1 MRAYT
6 RCAWIAVHTTHS
18 KERIEML
25 RRACS
30 VIFLVAVI
38 ASLPCG
44 AQGGGQSALQ
54 SAFVGRQVR
63 IEIDMPGTQQGVDLR
78 VEREDSMDWRAYS
91 SRLKQFGPAIRSGDR
106 ATITT
111 LVVKKNLIEFQLD
124 GGGFGT
130 FWDDTRTTIAPYQ
143 IEKSSYERQLEND
156 IRDTSDPQKKR
167 DLQRELDRVRQR
179 REREQRADDR
189 AAQIASQLKAQE
201 MADKRMRG
209 GSRFNL
215 RWSGSIPQD
224 QLTSETVMKL
234 LDGYIDFGNLQGQKP
249 MLQPA
254 AQNAAAANANA
265 PANGAPASPI
275 TQLKRD
281 MQMGA
286 ISELLGLGRMLSES
300 TSEEGLKTQIF
311 EYLPN
316 DYRAEVTYVDGVVV
330 RYSITSR

>member
-1 MRAYT
+1 VLDSLRL
-6 RCAWIAVHTTHS
+6 IAVHKTQS
-18 KERIEML
+18 KERLEML

-30 VIFLVAVI
+30 VIFFAIAI
-38 ASLPCG
+38 ASLPCL

-78 VEREDSMDWRAYS
+78 VERDDPMDWRAYT

-111 LVVKKNLIEFQLD
+111 LVVKKNLIEFHLD

-130 FWDDTRTTIAPYQ
+130 FWDDTRTTVAPYQ

-156 IRDTSDPQKKR
+156 IRNTSDPQKKR
-167 DLQRELDRVRQR
+167 DLQRELDRVRYR
-179 REREQRADDR
+179 REREQAADNR

-201 MADKRMRG
+201 VADKRIRG

-215 RWSGSIPQD
+215 RWAGSIPQD
-224 QLTSETVMKL
+224 QLTPEAMMKL
-234 LDGYIDFGNLQGQKP
+234 LDGYVNFGDLAGQKAI
-249 MLQPA
+249 LQPT
-254 AQNAAAANANA
+254 AQNPPANANA

-275 TQLKRD
+275 TQLKRG
-281 MQMGA
+281 MQVGE

-316 DYRAEVTYVDGVVV
+316 DYRVEVTYVDGVVV

>member
-1 MRAYT
+1 
-6 RCAWIAVHTTHS
+6 
-18 KERIEML
+18 ML

-30 VIFLVAVI
+30 VVVFAAAI
-38 ASLPCG
+38 SLPCL
-44 AQGGGQSALQ
+44 AQGGAQSSLQ
-54 SAFVGRQVR
+54 NYFVGRQVR
-63 IEIDMPGTQQGVDLR
+63 VEINMPGTQQGVDLR
-78 VEREDSMDWRAYS
+78 MERDDPMDWRNYS
-91 SRLKQFGPAIRSGDR
+91 SRLKQFGPALRSGDR
-106 ATITT
+106 ATVTT

-130 FWDDTRTTIAPYQ
+130 FWDDTRTTVNPYQ

-156 IRDTSDPQKKR
+156 IRNTSDPQKKR

-201 MADKRMRG
+201 VSDKRMRG

-215 RWSGSIPQD
+215 RWAGSIPQD
-224 QLTSETVMKL
+224 QLTPEAVMKL
-234 LDGYIDFGNLQGQKP
+234 LDGYINFGDLAGQKAILEP
-249 MLQPA
+249 VAQNPA
-254 AQNAAAANANA
+254 APNA
-265 PANGAPASPI
+265 PANVPNSPI
-275 TQLKRD
+275 TQLKRG
-281 MQMGA
+281 MQIGE
-286 ISELLGLGRMLSES
+286 ISQLLGLGRMLSES

-316 DYRAEVTYVDGVVV
+316 DYRVEMTYVDGVVV

>member
-1 MRAYT
+1 
-6 RCAWIAVHTTHS
+6 
-18 KERIEML
+18 ML

-30 VIFLVAVI
+30 AIFFTIIPTMFAI
-38 ASLPCG
+38 ATASLPCH
-44 AQGGGQSALQ
+44 AQGGQSALQ

-63 IEIDMPGTQQGVDLR
+63 VEIDMPGTQQGVDLR
-78 VEREDSMDWRAYS
+78 VEHDDPMDWRNYS
-91 SRLKQFGPAIRSGDR
+91 SRLKQFGPALRSGDR

-130 FWDDTRTTIAPYQ
+130 FWDDTRTTINPYQ

-156 IRDTSDPQKKR
+156 IRNTSDPQKKR

-201 MADKRMRG
+201 VSDKRMRG

-215 RWSGSIPQD
+215 RWAGSIPQE
-224 QLTSETVMKL
+224 QLTPEAVMKL
-234 LDGYIDFGNLQGQKP
+234 LDGYINFGDLAGQKP
-249 MLQPA
+249 ILEPVAQNPA
-254 AQNAAAANANA
+254 APNA
-265 PANGAPASPI
+265 PASAPNSPI
-275 TQLKRD
+275 TQLKRG
-281 MQMGA
+281 MQIGE
-286 ISELLGLGRMLSES
+286 ISQLLGLGRMLSES

-316 DYRAEVTYVDGVVV
+316 DYRVEMTYVDGVVV

>member
-1 MRAYT
+1 VLDSLRS
-6 RCAWIAVHTTHS
+6 VLFQNNH

-25 RRACS
+25 RR
-30 VIFLVAVI
+30 VIFFAIVI

-44 AQGGGQSALQ
+44 AQGGQSALQ

-78 VEREDSMDWRAYS
+78 VERDDPMDWKAYS

-130 FWDDTRTTIAPYQ
+130 FWDDTRTTVTPYQ

-156 IRDTSDPQKKR
+156 IRNTSDPQKKR
-167 DLQRELDRVRQR
+167 DLQRELDRVRYR
-179 REREQRADDR
+179 REREQAADNR

-201 MADKRMRG
+201 VADKRIRG

-215 RWSGSIPQD
+215 RWAGSIPQD
-224 QLTSETVMKL
+224 QLTPEALMKL
-234 LDGYIDFGNLQGQKP
+234 LDGYVNFGDLAGQKAI
-249 MLQPA
+249 LQPT
-254 AQNAAAANANA
+254 AQNIAAANANA
-265 PANGAPASPI
+265 PANGASASPI
-275 TQLKRD
+275 TQLKRG
-281 MQMGA
+281 MQVGE

-316 DYRAEVTYVDGVVV
+316 DYRVEVTYVDGVVV

>member
-1 MRAYT
+1 
-6 RCAWIAVHTTHS
+6 
-18 KERIEML
+18 ML

-30 VIFLVAVI
+30 VTLLTIVPTIFAI
-38 ASLPCG
+38 ATASLPCG

-54 SAFVGRQVR
+54 SAFIGRQVR

-78 VEREDSMDWRAYS
+78 VEHDDPMDWRAYT

-106 ATITT
+106 ATVTT
-111 LVVKKNLIEFQLD
+111 LVVKKNLIEFHLD

-130 FWDDTRTTIAPYQ
+130 FWDDTRTTVTPYQ

-156 IRDTSDPQKKR
+156 IRNTSDPQKKR
-167 DLQRELDRVRQR
+167 DLQRELDRVRYR
-179 REREQRADDR
+179 REREQAADNR

-201 MADKRMRG
+201 VADKRIRG

-224 QLTSETVMKL
+224 QLTPETVMKL
-234 LDGYIDFGNLQGQKP
+234 LDGYVNFGDLAGQKP
-249 MLQPA
+249 ILEPV
-254 AQNAAAANANA
+254 AQNIAAPNA
-265 PANGAPASPI
+265 PANAPNSPI
-275 TQLKRD
+275 TQLKRG
-281 MQMGA
+281 MQIGE

-316 DYRAEVTYVDGVVV
+316 DYRVEMTYVDGVVV